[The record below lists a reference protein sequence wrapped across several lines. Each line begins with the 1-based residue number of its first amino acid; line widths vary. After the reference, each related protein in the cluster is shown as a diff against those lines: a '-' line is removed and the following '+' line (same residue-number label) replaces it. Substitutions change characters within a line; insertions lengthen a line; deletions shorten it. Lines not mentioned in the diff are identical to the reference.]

1 MRNTHGGSV
10 CDHIHRLI
18 HNSDRKFKYR
28 ISICIDGVIS
38 SLSHFHIVIMRTT
51 PFDLCICTSLFY
63 DQSCRRCDGCT
74 TTSSFKNYI
83 DLVSSIAHV
92 HFHGLSFCS
101 SCQIHVSQVSLFFC
115 TLRRIACHGNTC
127 HSCYKQC
134 CCQNSCQFH
143 PDFSFHLCP
152 LFP

>member
-28 ISICIDGVIS
+28 ISICINGVIS

-74 TTSSFKNYI
+74 TTSSSKNYI

-101 SCQIHVSQVSLFFC
+101 SCQIHAGQVSLFFC

-127 HSCYKQC
+127 HKQC